1 MLPPQSALRPDSRG
15 AALVLAALIAFAS
28 PAPASEAETKLADVE
43 RALDADRERQAV
55 LAREAEALSKEV
67 EALRAEMIEAAEAA
81 QDREETV
88 STLEEKLQA
97 LGAEEAVKAEAL
109 EAKRGQLAH
118 FLGGLTRLALH
129 PPEALIALPAP
140 PADTVRSAIL
150 LRAALPPIEAAAAA
164 LRAELSETRE
174 LHADIARRRDELSG
188 AIAALEAERDRL
200 NGLVKRKT
208 ELRQQTEAER
218 RKIAERVKRLA
229 SEAGSLRELIEK
241 LAAAGGAENRAVAAT
256 ATGPALEPTLA
267 PVALMRISPPEG
279 VRPIIAARPITA
291 ARGSLIIPGRGQVIR
306 RYGQSTEFGTPAQ
319 GITIQTRAEAQVV
332 APYDGQVVFAGQ
344 FRGYG
349 QILIIEHNEGYHT
362 LLAGLSR
369 IDSVVG
375 QWLMAGEPVGRMG
388 RPVDGNPELYI
399 ELRRNGQPINPLP
412 WLMVRKE

>member
-1 MLPPQSALRPDSRG
+1 MLPPQSALRPDGRG

-97 LGAEEAVKAEAL
+97 LGAEEAVKTKAL

-218 RKIAERVKRLA
+218 RKIAERVERLA

-241 LAAAGGAENRAVAAT
+241 LAAAGGAEKGTVAAT
-256 ATGPALEPTLA
+256 VAGPALEPTLA
-267 PVALMRISPPEG
+267 PVALMRAIPPEG
-279 VRPIIAARPITA
+279 VRPITA
-291 ARGSLIIPGRGQVIR
+291 ARGSLIIPGRGPVIL
-306 RYGQSTEFGTPAQ
+306 RYGQNTEFGTPAQ

-369 IDSVVG
+369 IDCVVG

-388 RPVDGNPELYI
+388 RPVDGNPELYL

>member
-1 MLPPQSALRPDSRG
+1 MSPSPSALRPDGRG

-28 PAPASEAETKLADVE
+28 PAQASEAETKLKDVE
-43 RALDADRERQAV
+43 SALEAGRERQTV
-55 LAREAEALSKEV
+55 LEREAEALSKEV
-67 EALRAEMIEAAEAA
+67 EALRAEMIEAAKAA

-88 STLEEKLQA
+88 SALEAKLQA

-118 FLGGLTRLALH
+118 LLGALTRLALH

-150 LRAALPPIEAAAAA
+150 LRTALPPLEAAAAA
-164 LRAELSETRE
+164 LRAELSETRA

-229 SEAGSLRELIEK
+229 SEAGNLRELIEK
-241 LAAAGGAENRAVAAT
+241 LAAAEGAEKGATAAT
-256 ATGPALEPTLA
+256 VTGPALEPTLA
-267 PVALMRISPPEG
+267 PAAPMRVSPPEG
-279 VRPIIAARPITA
+279 VRPITA
-291 ARGSLIIPGRGQVIR
+291 ARGSLIIPGRGPVIR
-306 RYGQSTEFGTPAQ
+306 RYGQNTEFGTPAQ

-362 LLAGLSR
+362 LLAGLSQ
-369 IDSVVG
+369 IDCVVG

>member
-1 MLPPQSALRPDSRG
+1 MLPPQSALRPDGRG

-229 SEAGSLRELIEK
+229 SEAGNLRELIEK
-241 LAAAGGAENRAVAAT
+241 LAAAEGAEKRTVAAT
-256 ATGPALEPTLA
+256 VTGPALEPTLA
-267 PVALMRISPPEG
+267 PAAPMRVSPPEG
-279 VRPIIAARPITA
+279 VRPITA

-306 RYGQSTEFGTPAQ
+306 RYGQNTEFGTPAQ

-369 IDSVVG
+369 IDCVVG

>member
-1 MLPPQSALRPDSRG
+1 MLPPPSALRPDGRG
-15 AALVLAALIAFAS
+15 VALVLAALIAFAS
-28 PAPASEAETKLADVE
+28 PAQASEAETKLKNVE
-43 RALDADRERQAV
+43 RALEADRERQAV

-67 EALRAEMIEAAEAA
+67 ETLRAEMIEAAKAA

-88 STLEEKLQA
+88 SALEAKLQA
-97 LGAEEAVKAEAL
+97 LDAEEAVKAEAL
-109 EAKRGQLAH
+109 EAKRGLLAH
-118 FLGGLTRLALH
+118 LLGALTRLALH

-164 LRAELSETRE
+164 LRAELSETRA

-218 RKIAERVKRLA
+218 RKIAERAKRLA
-229 SEAGSLRELIEK
+229 SEAGNLRELIEK
-241 LAAAGGAENRAVAAT
+241 LAAAAT
-256 ATGPALEPTLA
+256 VTGPALEPTPA
-267 PVALMRISPPEG
+267 PAAPMRVSPPEG
-279 VRPIIAARPITA
+279 VRPITA

-306 RYGQSTEFGTPAQ
+306 RYGQNTEFGIPAQ

-369 IDSVVG
+369 IDCVVG

-412 WLMVRKE
+412 WLMVRKEMVRKE

>member
-1 MLPPQSALRPDSRG
+1 MLPPQSALRPDGRG

-28 PAPASEAETKLADVE
+28 PAQASEAETKLVDVE
-43 RALDADRERQAV
+43 RALEADRERQAV
-55 LAREAEALSKEV
+55 LARETEALSREV
-67 EALRAEMIEAAEAA
+67 EALRTEMIEAAKAA

-88 STLEEKLQA
+88 SALEEKLQA
-97 LGAEEAVKAEAL
+97 LGAEEAVKAGAL

-118 FLGGLTRLALH
+118 LLGGLTRLALH
-129 PPEALIALPAP
+129 PPEALIALPAL

-150 LRAALPPIEAAAAA
+150 LRAALPPLEAAAAA
-164 LRAELSETRE
+164 LRAELSETRA

-218 RKIAERVKRLA
+218 RKIAERAKRLA
-229 SEAGSLRELIEK
+229 SEAGNLRELIEK
-241 LAAAGGAENRAVAAT
+241 LAAAEGAEKRATAAT
-256 ATGPALEPTLA
+256 VTGPALEPTLA
-267 PVALMRISPPEG
+267 APMRVSPPEG
-279 VRPIIAARPITA
+279 VRPITA
-291 ARGSLIIPGRGQVIR
+291 ARGSLTIPGRGQVIR
-306 RYGQSTEFGTPAQ
+306 RYGQNTEFGTPTQ

-332 APYDGQVVFAGQ
+332 APYDGQVVFADQ

-369 IDSVVG
+369 IDCVVG

>member
-1 MLPPQSALRPDSRG
+1 MLPPQSALRPDGRG

-28 PAPASEAETKLADVE
+28 PAPASEAETKLKDVE
-43 RALDADRERQAV
+43 RALEADRERQAV
-55 LAREAEALSKEV
+55 LAWEAEALSQEV
-67 EALRAEMIEAAEAA
+67 EALRAEMIEAAKAA

-88 STLEEKLQA
+88 SALEAKLQA

-118 FLGGLTRLALH
+118 LLGGLTRLALH

-150 LRAALPPIEAAAAA
+150 LRAALPPLEAAAAA
-164 LRAELSETRE
+164 LRAELSETRA

-200 NGLVKRKT
+200 NGFVKRKT

-229 SEAGSLRELIEK
+229 SEAGNLRELIEK
-241 LAAAGGAENRAVAAT
+241 LAAVEDAEKRTVAAT
-256 ATGPALEPTLA
+256 VTGPALEPTLA
-267 PVALMRISPPEG
+267 PAAPMRVSPPEG
-279 VRPIIAARPITA
+279 VRPITA

-306 RYGQSTEFGTPAQ
+306 RYGQNTEFGTPAQ

-369 IDSVVG
+369 IDCVVG

-388 RPVDGNPELYI
+388 RPVDGNPELYL